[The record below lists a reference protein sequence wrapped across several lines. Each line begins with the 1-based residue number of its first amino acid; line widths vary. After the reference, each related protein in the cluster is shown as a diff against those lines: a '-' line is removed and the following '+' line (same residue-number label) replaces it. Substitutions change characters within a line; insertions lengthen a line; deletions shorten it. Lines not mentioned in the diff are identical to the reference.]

1 MITLDIQEIQKI
13 LPHRYPML
21 LVDRVVELEPMKR
34 AVGIKNITFNE
45 PQFMGHF
52 PGNPI
57 MPGVLLIEA
66 MAQVGGVTLLY
77 PKKTAVRLLS
87 LARSTRCVSAVQS
100 NRVISSLRRQSLR
113 KSKATWA
120 LPTAKAP
127 SMGNQP
133 AKGTSSLLWPRT
145 SNKQGVNQYECR
157 FQFNS

>member
-77 PKKTAVRLLS
+77 PEENRGLIPFFTGIDKLRFRHPVIPGDQLVMRADIEKIKGRMGKVKAQCHVGDTLCAEGEYLFALMPGQNPKK
-87 LARSTRCVSAVQS
+87 
-100 NRVISSLRRQSLR
+100 
-113 KSKATWA
+113 
-120 LPTAKAP
+120 
-127 SMGNQP
+127 
-133 AKGTSSLLWPRT
+133 
-145 SNKQGVNQYECR
+145 
-157 FQFNS
+157 

>member
-77 PKKTAVRLLS
+77 PEENRGKIAVFGKIDKVRFRRPIKPGDQLVTTAVI
-87 LARSTRCVSAVQS
+87 TKIKGNMGV
-100 NRVISSLRRQSLR
+100 
-113 KSKATWA
+113 
-120 LPTAKAP
+120 AKAP